1 MWRGISSGRHVRG
14 NYVLKASTAHNQAE
28 LERYVHNPQ
37 VRAFL
42 DFIAASEGVKHGYQT
57 AIGNYRITDFSRH
70 PGNSV
75 RRSFTRTDGSRSTSD
90 ASGRY
95 QFMGYTW
102 KGLAKQYGFTDFSP
116 ATQDKAAVA
125 LILAKKG
132 AMEAILNGDYEQAV
146 MKLGGIWASFPTA
159 PNEYRQHK
167 QSWGFVHNFFR
178 QRGF

>member
-1 MWRGISSGRHVRG
+1 MRNATSYGGNGVMWRGISSGRQVRG

-75 RRSFTRTDGSRSTSD
+75 RRSFTRTDGSRST
-90 ASGRY
+90 
-95 QFMGYTW
+95 
-102 KGLAKQYGFTDFSP
+102 
-116 ATQDKAAVA
+116 
-125 LILAKKG
+125 
-132 AMEAILNGDYEQAV
+132 
-146 MKLGGIWASFPTA
+146 
-159 PNEYRQHK
+159 
-167 QSWGFVHNFFR
+167 
-178 QRGF
+178 

>member
-1 MWRGISSGRHVRG
+1 MRNATSYGGNGVMWRGISSGRHVRG

-102 KGLAKQYGFTDFSP
+102 KGLAKQYSFTDFSP

-125 LILAKKG
+125 LILAKKV
-132 AMEAILNGDYEQAV
+132 QW
-146 MKLGGIWASFPTA
+146 KLF
-159 PNEYRQHK
+159 
-167 QSWGFVHNFFR
+167 
-178 QRGF
+178 